1 MASGYVVAALL
12 ETAGLIG
19 LVIAAFKI
27 RAERQAKAAE
37 LRSFLRSGQM
47 PSSVPA
53 ASGVHW
59 GAAAGRHDIA
69 VPFAPDR
76 SRAAGTRPSN
86 ARSALSR
93 AVVRGGL
100 TVATERV
107 AIVSAG

>member
-12 ETAGLIG
+12 EMAGLIG

-47 PSSVPA
+47 SSSGQASSGAHRGA
-53 ASGVHW
+53 AS
-59 GAAAGRHDIA
+59 GRHDIA
-69 VPFAPDR
+69 IPFAPDR
-76 SRAAGTRPSN
+76 SRAAGIRPSN
-86 ARSALSR
+86 ARAALSR
-93 AVVRGGL
+93 AVARGGS
-100 TVATERV
+100 TVATERG